1 MSLMAAPDLT
11 RRPRTRIAFSD
22 ADMVRL
28 RDLYYDTAIPMVKV
42 AQAFGVSASTLFHWI
57 AEMDWPRRSTQA
69 PRIDARVD
77 LFSRVQ
83 AQPREER
90 SRRRKGPPPD
100 KYDLA
105 RDVAFAARAELD
117 ALAAERGRPTLED
130 RRRRAAVIDQLSRA
144 VARMERVQAKRFAV
158 YDDLEK
164 SVEALAR
171 DARRSKREAARKRPE
186 PVYRKYGAGGMP
198 EGGW

>member
-1 MSLMAAPDLT
+1 MSLAPDLT
-11 RRPRTRIAFSD
+11 RRPRTKRPFTED
-22 ADMVRL
+22 DMARM
-28 RDLYYDTAIPMVKV
+28 RDLYYDRAIPLTHV
-42 AQAFGVSASTLFHWI
+42 AGAFGIPVSTLLRWI
-57 AEMDWPRRSTQA
+57 AEMDWPRRSAQVT
-69 PRIDARVD
+69 PIDARRD
-77 LFSRVQ
+77 LYAQVQ
-83 AQPREER
+83 ADPP
-90 SRRRKGPPPD
+90 RRRRNGPAPD

-117 ALAAERGRPTLED
+117 ALAAERGRIGFED

-158 YDDLEK
+158 YEGLEK

-171 DARRSKREAARKRPE
+171 SMKPPKDAARKRPE
-186 PVYRKYGAGGMP
+186 RQYRLYGAGGKP

>member
-1 MSLMAAPDLT
+1 MSSPLAPDLT

-57 AEMDWPRRSTQA
+57 AEMDWPRRSMQA

-90 SRRRKGPPPD
+90 SRRRKGPAPD
-100 KYDLA
+100 KYTLA
-105 RDVAFAARAELD
+105 REVAFAARAELD
-117 ALAAERGRPTLED
+117 ALAAERGRATFED

-164 SVEALAR
+164 SVEALAK
-171 DARRSKREAARKRPE
+171 SLKPGKRAPERKRPE
-186 PVYRKYGAGGMP
+186 PNYRLYGAGGKP

>member
-1 MSLMAAPDLT
+1 MPPVPAPDLT
-11 RRPRTRIAFSD
+11 RRPRTRIAFTD

-28 RDLYYDTAIPMVKV
+28 RDLYYDTAIPMVKI

-57 AEMDWPRRSTQA
+57 ADMDWPRRSASA

-77 LFSRVQ
+77 FFARVE
-83 AQPREER
+83 ADPPK
-90 SRRRKGPPPD
+90 RRRNGPAPD

-117 ALAAERGRPTLED
+117 ALAAERGRIGFED

-158 YDDLEK
+158 YEGLEK

-171 DARRSKREAARKRPE
+171 SMKPPKDAARKRPE
-186 PVYRKYGAGGMP
+186 RQYRLYGAGGKP